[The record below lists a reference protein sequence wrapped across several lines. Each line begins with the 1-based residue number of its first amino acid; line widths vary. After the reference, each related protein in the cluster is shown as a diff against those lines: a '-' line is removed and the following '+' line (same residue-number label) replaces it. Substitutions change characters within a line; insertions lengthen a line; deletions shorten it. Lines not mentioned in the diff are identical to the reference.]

1 MALRSILTGALEFL
15 SSEFDKPPVFV
26 WRGVDVQCVPTSESR
41 GNTLEIGGFVELV
54 TLSLYVD
61 RSAFIASDPTL
72 VVVDDEIFTAEASQV
87 VPVAGKKLTFKG
99 RPYRILT
106 ARESAVGSHILLNLG
121 DPNR

>member
-1 MALRSILTGALEFL
+1 
-15 SSEFDKPPVFV
+15 VFV
-26 WRGVDVQCVPTSESR
+26 WRGVEVQCVPTSESR

-61 RSAFIASDPTL
+61 RSAFVASDPTL

-99 RPYRILT
+99 RSYRILT